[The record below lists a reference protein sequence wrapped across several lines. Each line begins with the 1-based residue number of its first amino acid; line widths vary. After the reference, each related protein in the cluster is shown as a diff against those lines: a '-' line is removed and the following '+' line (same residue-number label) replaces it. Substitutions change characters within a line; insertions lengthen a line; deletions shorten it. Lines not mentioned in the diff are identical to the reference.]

1 MKINRKDGIYMTD
14 MFIFASIKK
23 DEEKKVIDE
32 DLTFSKEEDAIKDMI
47 TSMKSSDEKL
57 WDKYNNGEEVDI
69 YLYQLDKEH
78 HPCLYKKVEIEKD
91 GDSYKVDDEESYD
104 LPEEFEAFSLD
115 DKSDKEE
122 NSEKEEESKED
133 EKKEI
138 EEACK
143 LVDVFFDLYE
153 TGVITEEALNDELLI
168 LEEVVGRKSVAE
180 AATKRKEE
188 IKKRRQWLK
197 LHSRQGDGGYLTDE
211 EREFVNSKPWSRA
224 WEAEDDAKHHYHN
237 TVCKYN
243 EQRAAAKE
251 RLKKAQKEKKEK
263 EKTMKYRMEPVL
275 ESSMMSFITEMHN
288 DNYICEEEYNKLSYI
303 TFAAKMISESYEENN
318 RLMIDSIALLS
329 ESAENE
335 LNEIQSSVESLNLNN
350 YLIES
355 ILLVNEYMTEKTL
368 KAKDRNALDEK
379 EFGIPSLRKYP
390 IHDKAHVKAAVQRFN
405 FVDKAHEK
413 ELANNLIKALKKFN
427 MLNEIKVGKGN
438 RFKTYLDAEFKTF
451 SESFDLYPFPAVTKE
466 FSVGAMLPMMGNTK
480 GWGTELANT
489 PITDVV
495 AAGNADLE
503 KYATLYDT
511 TELIN
516 DSEVAM
522 ESVLPKRNMIFDE
535 EVKKLVKGLKDYVS
549 NPKNDFLE
557 DILKKS
563 INFKKNIYTIHLKE
577 QNGSDSNTIINKI
590 KSSGFKNV
598 DDEGIKAVFEKDVN
612 GLLLTLVYDTVSDKL
627 RITYEHMNK
636 GESVITEAFDPGLI
650 MVAISGTIITATL
663 GYLIYDR
670 NITKKV
676 IKKYTNDKYPLLDKL
691 EKKSFRKGS
700 IFNNNTPKEIT
711 SKWELLL
718 SNNDRIDVYYKDNKP
733 FITTIIEIT
742 RGYDATLTTFK
753 YCFND
758 KSMPD
763 DVKRKYLTELSIMYN
778 TNINGSSEWVHNEYK
793 KMKNKKMKNKKIINE
808 SGKDVDDDIQSVVN
822 ILNKKGYKTIASCS
836 GHTKSRIKEDVYR
849 DGVYNNKLYT
859 TARIVFADDFKLDPP
874 KGWKV
879 KNFDGKIGIYPVT
892 PSYSYSKGMPDDA
905 FDKWKSEYMAELK
918 MWANGLSEKPGPEET
933 KTESMDDFMKSLFGE
948 FFDK

>member
-1 MKINRKDGIYMTD
+1 MKINRKDGIYMAD

-78 HPCLYKKVEIEKD
+78 HPCLYKKVEVEKD

-104 LPEEFEAFSLD
+104 LPEDFEAFSLD
-115 DKSDKEE
+115 DKSDKEKD
-122 NSEKEEESKED
+122 SEKEEESKED
-133 EKKEI
+133 EEKEI

-153 TGVITEEALNDELLI
+153 TGVITEDALNDELLI

-224 WEAEDDAKHHYHN
+224 WEAEDDAKRRYHN

-275 ESSMMSFITEMHN
+275 ESSMIRFITEMHN

-303 TFAAKMISESYEENN
+303 IFAAKMISESYEENN
-318 RLMIDSIALLS
+318 RLMNDSIALLS

-335 LNEIQSSVESLNLNN
+335 LNEIQSSVESLNMNN

-368 KAKDRNALDEK
+368 KAKDRNALDEN

-390 IHDKAHVKAAVQRFN
+390 IHDKAHIKAAVQRFN

-480 GWGTELANT
+480 GWGSELANT

-563 INFKKNIYTIHLKE
+563 INFKKNIYTIRLKE
-577 QNGSDSNTIINKI
+577 QNGSDSNTIISKI
-590 KSSGFKNV
+590 KSAGFKNV

-612 GLLLTLVYDTVSDKL
+612 SLLLTLVYDTVSDKL
-627 RITYEHMNK
+627 RITYEYMNK
-636 GESVITEAFDPGLI
+636 GESVVTESVKYDKYIEILNERHDEILKQIKLANIPSGRRAEAKLILDDNFQKANRFFLKMQNDKGLFTKF
-650 MVAISGTIITATL
+650 VRFLDRKGAISKSKIANLFDDYLLLTDEEIFDIRRKEAEINKINAEAYDARRRSAVQMEAIMTAGSVAKTAIAAKTAT
-663 GYLIYDR
+663 
-670 NITKKV
+670 
-676 IKKYTNDKYPLLDKL
+676 
-691 EKKSFRKGS
+691 
-700 IFNNNTPKEIT
+700 
-711 SKWELLL
+711 
-718 SNNDRIDVYYKDNKP
+718 
-733 FITTIIEIT
+733 
-742 RGYDATLTTFK
+742 TLM
-753 YCFND
+753 D
-758 KSMPD
+758 
-763 DVKRKYLTELSIMYN
+763 
-778 TNINGSSEWVHNEYK
+778 
-793 KMKNKKMKNKKIINE
+793 E
-808 SGKDVDDDIQSVVN
+808 SGKDIDNDIQSVVN
-822 ILNKKGYKTIASCS
+822 ILNKKGYKTVASCS

-879 KNFDGKIGIYPVT
+879 KNFDGKISIYPVT

-918 MWANGLSEKPGPEET
+918 MWANDLGEKPGPEEP
-933 KTESMDDFMKSLFGE
+933 KTESMDDFMTDIFGE
-948 FFDK
+948 SFKDIFKHQSNTHQILNL